1 MHSIRHLI
9 KPHALA
15 TVPPAS
21 WYVLLNETGLWQFE
35 QPIAADF
42 SFKHFPI
49 REEVI

>member
-1 MHSIRHLI
+1 MHAIRHLI
-9 KPHALA
+9 KPHAPA

-21 WYVLLNETGLWQFE
+21 WYVLLNGTGVWQIE
-35 QPIAADF
+35 QPIAADV